1 MQGLHG
7 FILNGTFLN
16 LLDFHK
22 KTCVK
27 RKRSVKILLTSKK
40 NPEIIYEYSEKKKL
54 QSHWSRFRSFKT

>member
-22 KTCVK
+22 KTRVK
-27 RKRSVKILLTSKK
+27 RKRSVKILLSSMK
-40 NPEIIYEYSEKKKL
+40 NPENI
-54 QSHWSRFRSFKT
+54 